1 MSKMIKKLSAL
12 IVSATLIFCCFVF
25 NASAAAKATIAF
37 SSKSPKVNDSVTV
50 TVTVSGSAAM
60 YSTEFSVSYNPDV
73 LRFESGDSAA
83 GGAGVVKVAGLP
95 SGAAKQSYSLKFTAI
110 AAGSSSFQASGVA
123 YYESTEDSIGASAT
137 MTVSDAAKSD
147 NANLKSLSLS
157 KGTLSPKFSASKT
170 SYTATVA
177 TSVTEV
183 KVYATAQDSGAKVEI
198 AGESVL
204 KDGENIRTVTVTAP
218 SGAQKVYTIK
228 ITRSDL
234 TTEPD
239 PEVPEVNPLETTVD
253 GVSYIVLNDISG
265 IALPAGFSVA
275 TAEFNGTEVP
285 VAKDADGNYTLY
297 YLKAADSE
305 AATPY
310 LLNGNTFERLQC
322 VTIGEK
328 IYIFADVP
336 LDLTAPEGYYET
348 AVKIGDF
355 SVKAFASSD
364 SDFADFYYIY
374 CFYDNGF
381 RIYRYDSKEN
391 VIQRAPEFKLVSAEE
406 KELVEAGFTKRF
418 ASLSTNAK
426 VVVIALLSAVVMA
439 VVLIVLLIVKFV
451 NDKKAYIEDNDFS
464 NLLFQ
469 PDFEEITVDNG
480 GESDEKDEIKEELDD
495 EKQGK

>member
-1 MSKMIKKLSAL
+1 M
-12 IVSATLIFCCFVF
+12 
-25 NASAAAKATIAF
+25 
-37 SSKSPKVNDSVTV
+37 
-50 TVTVSGSAAM
+50 
-60 YSTEFSVSYNPDV
+60 
-73 LRFESGDSAA
+73 
-83 GGAGVVKVAGLP
+83 
-95 SGAAKQSYSLKFTAI
+95 
-110 AAGSSSFQASGVA
+110 
-123 YYESTEDSIGASAT
+123 
-137 MTVSDAAKSD
+137 
-147 NANLKSLSLS
+147 
-157 KGTLSPKFSASKT
+157 
-170 SYTATVA
+170 
-177 TSVTEV
+177 
-183 KVYATAQDSGAKVEI
+183 
-198 AGESVL
+198 
-204 KDGENIRTVTVTAP
+204 
-218 SGAQKVYTIK
+218 
-228 ITRSDL
+228 
-234 TTEPD
+234 
-239 PEVPEVNPLETTVD
+239 
-253 GVSYIVLNDISG
+253 
-265 IALPAGFSVA
+265 
-275 TAEFNGTEVP
+275 
-285 VAKDADGNYTLY
+285 
-297 YLKAADSE
+297 
-305 AATPY
+305 
-310 LLNGNTFERLQC
+310 
-322 VTIGEK
+322 TIGEK

-480 GESDEKDEIKEELDD
+480 GESDEKDELKEELDD